1 MIPKIK
7 KKTKVTQ
14 NNFLEKM
21 NQNSFSEFTWD
32 IFNKSINDYHIND
45 NVDAN
50 EPNNYAQGSLEQILY
65 SKNWIDTVQWHLED
79 IIRDENI
86 NPVKA
91 LEIKRRIDA
100 SNQKRTDLVEFI
112 DGWFLNKYKNTTPK
126 PGAKINTE
134 TPAWAVDRLSI
145 LALKVFHMEL
155 ETRRE
160 SASEEHKKKC
170 QDKLNILLEQKKDLS
185 SAIDQLLKDIE
196 EGEVKIKTYKQ
207 MKMYNDE
214 SLNPVLYQKGK

>member
-1 MIPKIK
+1 
-7 KKTKVTQ
+7 
-14 NNFLEKM
+14 
-21 NQNSFSEFTWD
+21 
-32 IFNKSINDYHIND
+32 
-45 NVDAN
+45 
-50 EPNNYAQGSLEQILY
+50 
-65 SKNWIDTVQWHLED
+65 
-79 IIRDENI
+79 
-86 NPVKA
+86 
-91 LEIKRRIDA
+91 
-100 SNQKRTDLVEFI
+100 
-112 DGWFLNKYKNTTPK
+112 
-126 PGAKINTE
+126 
-134 TPAWAVDRLSI
+134 VDRLSI
-145 LALKVFHMEL
+145 LALKVYHMEL

>member
-1 MIPKIK
+1 
-7 KKTKVTQ
+7 
-14 NNFLEKM
+14 M
-21 NQNSFSEFTWD
+21 NQNSFSEFAWD

-112 DGWFLNKYKNTTPK
+112 DGWFLSKYKNTTPK
-126 PGAKINTE
+126 PNAKINTE

-145 LALKVFHMEL
+145 LALKVYHMEL

-160 SASEEHKKKC
+160 SASEDHKKKC

-196 EGEVKIKTYKQ
+196 EGVVKIKTYKQ

>member
-1 MIPKIK
+1 
-7 KKTKVTQ
+7 
-14 NNFLEKM
+14 M
-21 NQNSFSEFTWD
+21 NQNSFSEFAWD
-32 IFNKSINDYHIND
+32 IFNKSINDYHITD

-91 LEIKRRIDA
+91 LEIKRRIDT

-112 DGWFLNKYKNTTPK
+112 DGWFLSKYKNTTPK
-126 PGAKINTE
+126 PNAKINTE

-145 LALKVFHMEL
+145 LALKVYHMEL

-160 SASEEHKKKC
+160 SAGEEHKKKC

-214 SLNPVLYQKGK
+214 SLNPILYQKGK

>member
-1 MIPKIK
+1 
-7 KKTKVTQ
+7 
-14 NNFLEKM
+14 M
-21 NQNSFSEFTWD
+21 NQNSFSEFAWD
-32 IFNKSINDYHIND
+32 IFNKSISDYHITD
-45 NVDAN
+45 NVDSN

-112 DGWFLNKYKNTTPK
+112 DSWFLNKYKNTTPNAD
-126 PGAKINTE
+126 AKINTE

-145 LALKVFHMEL
+145 LALKVYHMDL
-155 ETRRE
+155 EANRA
-160 SASEEHKKKC
+160 SASDEHREKC
-170 QDKLNILLEQKKDLS
+170 QMKLNTLLEQKKDLS
-185 SAIDQLLKDIE
+185 SAIDQLLNDIE
-196 EGEVKIKTYKQ
+196 NGLVKIKTYKQ

-214 SLNPVLYQKGK
+214 TLNPVLYKKKE

>member
-7 KKTKVTQ
+7 KKIKVTQ

-21 NQNSFSEFTWD
+21 NQNSFSEFAWD
-32 IFNKSINDYHIND
+32 IFNKSINDYHITD

-50 EPNNYAQGSLEQILY
+50 EPNNYAHGSLEQILY

-126 PGAKINTE
+126 PNAKINTE

-145 LALKVFHMEL
+145 LALKVYHMEL

-196 EGEVKIKTYKQ
+196 EGVVKIKTYKQ

-214 SLNPVLYQKGK
+214 SLNPILYQKGK

>member
-1 MIPKIK
+1 
-7 KKTKVTQ
+7 
-14 NNFLEKM
+14 M
-21 NQNSFSEFTWD
+21 NQNSFSEFAWD
-32 IFNKSINDYHIND
+32 IFNKSINDYHITD

-112 DGWFLNKYKNTTPK
+112 DSWFLNKYKNTTPNAD
-126 PGAKINTE
+126 AKINTE

-145 LALKVFHMEL
+145 LALKVYHMDL
-155 ETRRE
+155 EANRA
-160 SASEEHKKKC
+160 SASDEHREKC
-170 QDKLNILLEQKKDLS
+170 QMKLNTLLEQKKDLS
-185 SAIDQLLKDIE
+185 SAIDQLLNDIE
-196 EGEVKIKTYKQ
+196 NGLVKIKTYKQ

-214 SLNPVLYQKGK
+214 TLNPILYKKKE

>member
-214 SLNPVLYQKGK
+214 SLNPILYQKGK

>member
-1 MIPKIK
+1 
-7 KKTKVTQ
+7 
-14 NNFLEKM
+14 M
-21 NQNSFSEFTWD
+21 NQNSFSEFAWE

-91 LEIKRRIDA
+91 LEIKRRIDT

-112 DGWFLNKYKNTTPK
+112 DSWFLSKYKNTTPK
-126 PGAKINTE
+126 PNAKINTE

-145 LALKVFHMEL
+145 LALKVYHMEL

-214 SLNPVLYQKGK
+214 SLNPILYQKGK